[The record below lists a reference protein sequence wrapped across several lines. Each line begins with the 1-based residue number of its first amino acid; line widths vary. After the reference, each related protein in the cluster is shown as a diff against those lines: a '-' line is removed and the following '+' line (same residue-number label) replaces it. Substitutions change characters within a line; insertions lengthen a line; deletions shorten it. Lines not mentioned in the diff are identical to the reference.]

1 MSMKQQYEKIRI
13 DFSFKREVFFVV
25 TGALI
30 GAMTFGITETVFQV
44 LLGLPYYLVWVA
56 FGHVAG
62 VLTPI
67 SASIVAGVLIHVLT
81 SVSIG
86 IVIGIFLYKT
96 GILNISK
103 ISNGIVYGLFAGSIV
118 FVAFFIP
125 VQQFVL
131 SQQIANTMVEMDP
144 SMTEI
149 DAREELERNFTAIIS
164 GSILMHLIFGVTVGF
179 FSSILSMRFGT
190 RYRCSECDISFSR
203 IDSYRKHRE
212 LVHGAEPIQLKR
224 ILILGGGPRS

>member
-1 MSMKQQYEKIRI
+1 MKKQYEKIRI

-30 GAMTFGITETVFQV
+30 GAVTFGITETVFQA
-44 LLGLPYYLVWVA
+44 LLGLPYYLVWIA

-62 VLTPI
+62 VFSPI
-67 SASIVAGVLIHVLT
+67 SASIAAGILIHVLT
-81 SVSIG
+81 SISIG

-103 ISNGIVYGLFAGSIV
+103 ISNGIVYGLFAGSVV
-118 FVAFFIP
+118 FVAFFLP
-125 VQQFVL
+125 AQHFVL
-131 SQQIANTMVEMDP
+131 SQQITSTMVEMDP

-149 DAREELERNFTAIIS
+149 DARQELEKNFTAITL
-164 GSILMHLIFGVTVGF
+164 GSIVMHLIFGVTVGF
-179 FSSILSMRFGT
+179 FSSILSIRFGT
-190 RYRCSECDISFSR
+190 RYRCSECDISFPR

-224 ILILGGGPRS
+224 ILILGEGLLA